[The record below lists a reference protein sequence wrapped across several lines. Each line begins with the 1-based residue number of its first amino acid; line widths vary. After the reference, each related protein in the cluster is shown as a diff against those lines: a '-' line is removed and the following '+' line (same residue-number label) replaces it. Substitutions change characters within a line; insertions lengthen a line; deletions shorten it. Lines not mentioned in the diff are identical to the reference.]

1 MRKSLELIF
10 GFCIEALIQSTLS
23 SCLVSKGFKHT
34 NLTRSIATWFN
45 VAELVP
51 DKSINNVLLTV
62 WIILLTAPV
71 KVVQFRWSRE

>member
-23 SCLVSKGFKHT
+23 SCLVSKGSKHT
-34 NLTRSIATWFN
+34 TLTRSIATWFN
-45 VAELVP
+45 VDELVRTGV
-51 DKSINNVLLTV
+51 SIIFLLTV
-62 WIILLTAPV
+62 WIILPKAPA